1 MASSI
6 LAGVV
11 WVSSARDSAVGITAT
26 PGCSEDS
33 VVTSSS
39 STAWA
44 AVPLAMAAQTAEVF
58 WFVPMTVALPTP
70 PRSNATVAAGGLEGW
85 RLPASATPIRSSS
98 SSRVRAFTSSSSCAH
113 LIAAQNP
120 ASSSAAVPGGADVEV
135 TATAPLPP
143 SRPHAFDRAGPR
155 PRKQPAAGG
164 NFPRGDPDYRPHEL
178 TLPPAE
184 GHVPRKEP
192 AGRDRLVPGAA
203 RLIAA

>member
-11 WVSSARDSAVGITAT
+11 WVSSARASAAGITTT

-58 WFVPMTVALPTP
+58 WFVPMTVALPAP
-70 PRSNATVAAGGLEGW
+70 PRSSATVAAGGLEGW

-113 LIAAQNP
+113 VIAAQNP

-135 TATAPLPP
+135 TATT
-143 SRPHAFDRAGPR
+143 SRLAEKLFGREVRLGDVLGVLVIDPDLLVHVGQVR
-155 PRKQPAAGG
+155 GG
-164 NFPRGDPDYRPHEL
+164 QLRGD
-178 TLPPAE
+178 A
-184 GHVPRKEP
+184 V
-192 AGRDRLVPGAA
+192 
-203 RLIAA
+203 